1 MNDTHDHTA
10 NAAGKKPRRWSA
22 ALTLIVG
29 LALLLPGAAALA
41 TNKPISVDNLGSSG
55 EDGAYQFNGQVGVVT
70 ELPGTKI
77 SIKNG
82 KSGISEE
89 ANTVLGDVSTTRGTA
104 PPPGGGDG
112 ELMPD
117 ELPGIAG
124 DPIPIVPIGLEG
136 DPGNVKVGTT
146 TGADGTFHFDK
157 LPAGKYKLILPGLP
171 SQSLTVGADG
181 IAGGKV
187 MRSPD
192 GSLNISIWDRWGN
205 SAAKEADDVT
215 IKGKAA
221 KNLVGFG
228 SGNLSTGPMGG
239 GMGLGM
245 SPPGGPGP
253 GGPMSPGGP
262 GPGGPMSHGSPGLGG
277 AGGLAG
283 GLAGAM

>member
-1 MNDTHDHTA
+1 
-10 NAAGKKPRRWSA
+10 
-22 ALTLIVG
+22 
-29 LALLLPGAAALA
+29 
-41 TNKPISVDNLGSSG
+41 
-55 EDGAYQFNGQVGVVT
+55 
-70 ELPGTKI
+70 
-77 SIKNG
+77 
-82 KSGISEE
+82 
-89 ANTVLGDVSTTRGTA
+89 NTVLGDVSTTRGTA